1 LWLNTL
7 FVIFSY
13 TAMSNSDSSRSSIS
27 NEKTPL
33 LNPPVTIQ
41 YPQSDDTST
50 DGRGPCGKYGNEDDL
65 TSSAVHN
72 TQRAKRK
79 LMIAS
84 IICLIFLVGEFFGEL
99 IACLQSHDV
108 SPKNTGN

>member
-1 LWLNTL
+1 
-7 FVIFSY
+7 
-13 TAMSNSDSSRSSIS
+13 MSNNDSSQSSIS

-41 YPQSDDTST
+41 YPQSDDTSGT